1 MGNIFVVISY
11 YKSTQPNVIPVTLSS
26 HLSVVNK
33 PFGTQHNCVCV
44 AGVGGV
50 GVVVRVSAE
59 GAQSSET
66 GSSKVPRTE
75 FCRMNRMGQEEGA
88 PDGGGK
94 NM

>member
-44 AGVGGV
+44 VVGG
-50 GVVVRVSAE
+50 
-59 GAQSSET
+59 
-66 GSSKVPRTE
+66 
-75 FCRMNRMGQEEGA
+75 CRCLLREPSLQKLGPPKCPGLNFVE
-88 PDGGGK
+88 
-94 NM
+94 